1 MVPIPRFTGPLGYRL
16 ASARVMAAAIVRAAT
31 RRMRRGPTRPG
42 WNWFVELGTAAVRAN
57 LKAAFRHK
65 DVAEQRRFLDCMALE
80 SPLLKKVQREVID
93 TPEFRGDI
101 FRPPSATDRVLL
113 YLHGGGFA
121 LYPKSSYA
129 SMLALMCLTTEANTY
144 ALDYRLAPEHPFP
157 AALDDCRVAYDWLL
171 SSGADPR
178 QIIIAGDSAGGNL
191 TIALLCELRD
201 YGCPLP
207 ALGLAMSP
215 ATEFDAERPSMRIN
229 EPFDWISGNMAL
241 MWRDFYCYEEE
252 RSDPRVSPV
261 HANLRGL
268 PPIYV
273 QAGRSEILY
282 DSICAFAVEAKRQG
296 ADIRFDSW
304 DDMNHVFQMFGEDA
318 PQSSQA
324 LRKISEMVATALE
337 EPAIS

>member
-1 MVPIPRFTGPLGYRL
+1 MFPLPRFTGPLGYRL
-16 ASARVMAAAIVRAAT
+16 ASARVMTSAIVHAT
-31 RRMRRGPTRPG
+31 ARRTWRGPARPG
-42 WNWFVELGTAAVRAN
+42 WNWVVELGTAAVRAN
-57 LKAAFRHK
+57 LQAAFRHK
-65 DVAEQRRFLDCMALE
+65 DVAEQRRFLDCMALK
-80 SPLLKKVQREVID
+80 SPLLKTVQREVID
-93 TPEFRGDI
+93 AAAFRGDVL
-101 FRPPSATDRVLL
+101 RPPHATDRVLL

-121 LYPKSSYA
+121 LYPKASYA
-129 SMLALMCLTTEANTY
+129 SMLALMCLTTKATTY

-171 SSGADPR
+171 SSGVDPR

-201 YGCPLP
+201 RGRPLP

-229 EPFDWISGNMAL
+229 NPYDWISVDMAL
-241 MWRDFYCYEEE
+241 MWRDFYCRQEE
-252 RSDPRVSPV
+252 RSDPRISPV

-324 LRKISEMVATALE
+324 LRKISEMVASVMQ
-337 EPAIS
+337 EPVIS